1 MCDAVLS
8 PRILISGAD
17 GKMSNYVRAVR
28 AAGGTPVS
36 GYCPP
41 PDLSC
46 AGLLL
51 CGGGDLDPVLYGQ
64 PDQGSQPP
72 DPARDQAELELFR
85 AFYQAGRPIL
95 GVCRGMQIINV
106 ALGGTLL
113 QDLGDVRRPSHTH
126 PQADQ
131 VHPVRAQPGSL
142 LHTLY
147 GPRFSVNSSHHQ
159 AVDCPAP
166 GLVLTLRAVDGV
178 PDRAPLPP
186 HSGGPVPPG
195 ADERPPSPPRHGGR
209 RSHLP
214 LVPGP
219 LRPDRPR
226 LFFHSGGLPVM
237 NHAPLR
243 ILTGA
248 AVLVLSV
255 SLLTGAA
262 VPVRSLP
269 AASGEET
276 VLARP
281 SLQDPDTLAR
291 AVACQSLSYY
301 RPELLDR
308 YLAYGA
314 LWPELSPEDVVT
326 RVNIGLDGTFYGDV
340 SQAEEPESLSVLVNK
355 YHPLP
360 DGYVPRLHSLPARY
374 APSGGSLA
382 PAAAAAFMRM
392 ADAARED
399 GITLY
404 SVSAYRSYS
413 YQDSLYR
420 RYTAQD
426 GVEADTYSAR
436 PGFSEHQTGLA
447 LDINTASR
455 SAHFE
460 TTATYRWLIENCW
473 RYGFI
478 LRYPEGREDI
488 TGFCFEPWHYR
499 FVGRTL
505 ALQVRE
511 SGLTYDE
518 FLARRAVDRP
528 HTALCAGDMP
538 LEAVP
543 ILLDGICWLPAQAV
557 AAAFGRTAAI
567 SGDQLVLPAEEGSVV
582 LTAGSLTGE
591 RDDRP
596 FALSS
601 LPFQWEGEF
610 YLSLEDL
617 CALLELTAR
626 REEGLISLIP
636 RSAPSALLP
645 EELPPIQPLPC

>member
-1 MCDAVLS
+1 MGPVHCPAGQELIVGQAALPDLESQRTPHKAVVPGFKAEAGNVLPAFRIAEDEAVAPAVLYE
-8 PRILISGAD
+8 P
-17 GKMSNYVRAVR
+17 AVGR
-28 AAGGTPVS
+28 GGLEMGTAAGGIDVQ
-36 GYCPP
+36 
-41 PDLSC
+41 
-46 AGLLL
+46 
-51 CGGGDLDPVLYGQ
+51 GQ
-64 PDQGSQPP
+64 
-72 DPARDQAELELFR
+72 A
-85 AFYQAGRPIL
+85 
-95 GVCRGMQIINV
+95 
-106 ALGGTLL
+106 
-113 QDLGDVRRPSHTH
+113 
-126 PQADQ
+126 
-131 VHPVRAQPGSL
+131 
-142 LHTLY
+142 
-147 GPRFSVNSSHHQ
+147 
-159 AVDCPAP
+159 
-166 GLVLTLRAVDGV
+166 GLVL
-178 PDRAPLPP
+178 
-186 HSGGPVPPG
+186 
-195 ADERPPSPPRHGGR
+195 
-209 RSHLP
+209 
-214 LVPGP
+214 
-219 LRPDRPR
+219 
-226 LFFHSGGLPVM
+226 
-237 NHAPLR
+237 
-243 ILTGA
+243 
-248 AVLVLSV
+248 
-255 SLLTGAA
+255 
-262 VPVRSLP
+262 
-269 AASGEET
+269 
-276 VLARP
+276 
-281 SLQDPDTLAR
+281 
-291 AVACQSLSYY
+291 
-301 RPELLDR
+301 
-308 YLAYGA
+308 
-314 LWPELSPEDVVT
+314 
-326 RVNIGLDGTFYGDV
+326 
-340 SQAEEPESLSVLVNK
+340 
-355 YHPLP
+355 
-360 DGYVPRLHSLPARY
+360 
-374 APSGGSLA
+374 
-382 PAAAAAFMRM
+382 
-392 ADAARED
+392 RE
-399 GITLY
+399 
-404 SVSAYRSYS
+404 
-413 YQDSLYR
+413 
-420 RYTAQD
+420 
-426 GVEADTYSAR
+426 AR

-626 REEGLISLIP
+626 REEGLISLVP

>member
-1 MCDAVLS
+1 
-8 PRILISGAD
+8 
-17 GKMSNYVRAVR
+17 
-28 AAGGTPVS
+28 
-36 GYCPP
+36 
-41 PDLSC
+41 
-46 AGLLL
+46 
-51 CGGGDLDPVLYGQ
+51 
-64 PDQGSQPP
+64 
-72 DPARDQAELELFR
+72 
-85 AFYQAGRPIL
+85 
-95 GVCRGMQIINV
+95 
-106 ALGGTLL
+106 
-113 QDLGDVRRPSHTH
+113 
-126 PQADQ
+126 
-131 VHPVRAQPGSL
+131 
-142 LHTLY
+142 
-147 GPRFSVNSSHHQ
+147 
-159 AVDCPAP
+159 
-166 GLVLTLRAVDGV
+166 
-178 PDRAPLPP
+178 
-186 HSGGPVPPG
+186 
-195 ADERPPSPPRHGGR
+195 
-209 RSHLP
+209 
-214 LVPGP
+214 
-219 LRPDRPR
+219 
-226 LFFHSGGLPVM
+226 M

-248 AVLVLSV
+248 AALVLSV
-255 SLLTGAA
+255 SLLTSAA

-291 AVACQSLSYY
+291 AVACQALSYY

-455 SAHFE
+455 SAHFAVSY
-460 TTATYRWLIENCW
+460 THL
-473 RYGFI
+473 
-478 LRYPEGREDI
+478 
-488 TGFCFEPWHYR
+488 
-499 FVGRTL
+499 TL
-505 ALQVRE
+505 P
-511 SGLTYDE
+511 TN
-518 FLARRAVDRP
+518 
-528 HTALCAGDMP
+528 
-538 LEAVP
+538 
-543 ILLDGICWLPAQAV
+543 
-557 AAAFGRTAAI
+557 
-567 SGDQLVLPAEEGSVV
+567 
-582 LTAGSLTGE
+582 
-591 RDDRP
+591 
-596 FALSS
+596 
-601 LPFQWEGEF
+601 
-610 YLSLEDL
+610 
-617 CALLELTAR
+617 
-626 REEGLISLIP
+626 
-636 RSAPSALLP
+636 
-645 EELPPIQPLPC
+645 

>member
-1 MCDAVLS
+1 
-8 PRILISGAD
+8 
-17 GKMSNYVRAVR
+17 
-28 AAGGTPVS
+28 
-36 GYCPP
+36 
-41 PDLSC
+41 
-46 AGLLL
+46 
-51 CGGGDLDPVLYGQ
+51 
-64 PDQGSQPP
+64 
-72 DPARDQAELELFR
+72 
-85 AFYQAGRPIL
+85 
-95 GVCRGMQIINV
+95 
-106 ALGGTLL
+106 
-113 QDLGDVRRPSHTH
+113 
-126 PQADQ
+126 
-131 VHPVRAQPGSL
+131 
-142 LHTLY
+142 
-147 GPRFSVNSSHHQ
+147 
-159 AVDCPAP
+159 
-166 GLVLTLRAVDGV
+166 
-178 PDRAPLPP
+178 
-186 HSGGPVPPG
+186 
-195 ADERPPSPPRHGGR
+195 
-209 RSHLP
+209 
-214 LVPGP
+214 
-219 LRPDRPR
+219 
-226 LFFHSGGLPVM
+226 M

-243 ILTGA
+243 ILTVA
-248 AVLVLSV
+248 AALVLSV

-276 VLARP
+276 ALSGP

-291 AVACQSLSYY
+291 AVACQALSYY

-488 TGFCFEPWHYR
+488 TGFCFEP
-499 FVGRTL
+499 L
-505 ALQVRE
+505 AL
-511 SGLTYDE
+511 
-518 FLARRAVDRP
+518 P
-528 HTALCAGDMP
+528 LCGAY
-538 LEAVP
+538 
-543 ILLDGICWLPAQAV
+543 
-557 AAAFGRTAAI
+557 
-567 SGDQLVLPAEEGSVV
+567 
-582 LTAGSLTGE
+582 AGSPGPGE
-591 RDDRP
+591 RP
-596 FALSS
+596 
-601 LPFQWEGEF
+601 
-610 YLSLEDL
+610 DL
-617 CALLELTAR
+617 R
-626 REEGLISLIP
+626 
-636 RSAPSALLP
+636 
-645 EELPPIQPLPC
+645 

>member
-1 MCDAVLS
+1 
-8 PRILISGAD
+8 
-17 GKMSNYVRAVR
+17 
-28 AAGGTPVS
+28 
-36 GYCPP
+36 
-41 PDLSC
+41 
-46 AGLLL
+46 
-51 CGGGDLDPVLYGQ
+51 
-64 PDQGSQPP
+64 
-72 DPARDQAELELFR
+72 
-85 AFYQAGRPIL
+85 
-95 GVCRGMQIINV
+95 
-106 ALGGTLL
+106 
-113 QDLGDVRRPSHTH
+113 
-126 PQADQ
+126 
-131 VHPVRAQPGSL
+131 
-142 LHTLY
+142 
-147 GPRFSVNSSHHQ
+147 
-159 AVDCPAP
+159 
-166 GLVLTLRAVDGV
+166 
-178 PDRAPLPP
+178 
-186 HSGGPVPPG
+186 
-195 ADERPPSPPRHGGR
+195 
-209 RSHLP
+209 
-214 LVPGP
+214 
-219 LRPDRPR
+219 
-226 LFFHSGGLPVM
+226 M

-248 AVLVLSV
+248 AALVLSV

-360 DGYVPRLHSLPARY
+360 DGYVPQLHSLPARY

-645 EELPPIQPLPC
+645 EELPPIHSPADPARRLSRRRVLLYSMMWLQILQKRRQIHVSTHAAAPPAALSGGLRRHPVPGDLRRPGRGRRRRLPLCGPPQLCVSGGNAVLPLCQGRAQAGRPASVQQGVLLRHRSGSGGPPGVHHLLSQRHRLRPDPYFGGRGGETSCHLAPGGEILPRRQPGASPGGHSPGGRRTVPCVALHRAHDRQAGHRAGSGRPPAG

>member
-1 MCDAVLS
+1 M
-8 PRILISGAD
+8 
-17 GKMSNYVRAVR
+17 
-28 AAGGTPVS
+28 
-36 GYCPP
+36 
-41 PDLSC
+41 
-46 AGLLL
+46 
-51 CGGGDLDPVLYGQ
+51 
-64 PDQGSQPP
+64 
-72 DPARDQAELELFR
+72 
-85 AFYQAGRPIL
+85 
-95 GVCRGMQIINV
+95 
-106 ALGGTLL
+106 
-113 QDLGDVRRPSHTH
+113 
-126 PQADQ
+126 
-131 VHPVRAQPGSL
+131 
-142 LHTLY
+142 
-147 GPRFSVNSSHHQ
+147 
-159 AVDCPAP
+159 
-166 GLVLTLRAVDGV
+166 
-178 PDRAPLPP
+178 
-186 HSGGPVPPG
+186 
-195 ADERPPSPPRHGGR
+195 
-209 RSHLP
+209 
-214 LVPGP
+214 
-219 LRPDRPR
+219 
-226 LFFHSGGLPVM
+226 
-237 NHAPLR
+237 
-243 ILTGA
+243 
-248 AVLVLSV
+248 
-255 SLLTGAA
+255 
-262 VPVRSLP
+262 
-269 AASGEET
+269 
-276 VLARP
+276 
-281 SLQDPDTLAR
+281 
-291 AVACQSLSYY
+291 
-301 RPELLDR
+301 
-308 YLAYGA
+308 
-314 LWPELSPEDVVT
+314 
-326 RVNIGLDGTFYGDV
+326 
-340 SQAEEPESLSVLVNK
+340 
-355 YHPLP
+355 
-360 DGYVPRLHSLPARY
+360 
-374 APSGGSLA
+374 
-382 PAAAAAFMRM
+382 
-392 ADAARED
+392 
-399 GITLY
+399 
-404 SVSAYRSYS
+404 
-413 YQDSLYR
+413 
-420 RYTAQD
+420 
-426 GVEADTYSAR
+426 EADTYSAR

-626 REEGLISLIP
+626 REEGLISLVP

>member
-1 MCDAVLS
+1 MSTYSKRILAGALSLALCLS
-8 PRILISGAD
+8 PAALAA
-17 GKMSNYVRAVR
+17 KTEEPPLVAAVE
-28 AAGGTPVS
+28 G
-36 GYCPP
+36 
-41 PDLSC
+41 LSP
-46 AGLLL
+46 LL
-51 CGGGDLDPVLYGQ
+51 YE
-64 PDQGSQPP
+64 P
-72 DPARDQAELELFR
+72 DPAAGYRAALAELAGLGYSQQQAEQLWARLGER
-85 AFYQAGRPIL
+85 A
-95 GVCRGMQIINV
+95 M
-106 ALGGTLL
+106 
-113 QDLGDVRRPSHTH
+113 
-126 PQADQ
+126 
-131 VHPVRAQPGSL
+131 
-142 LHTLY
+142 
-147 GPRFSVNSSHHQ
+147 
-159 AVDCPAP
+159 
-166 GLVLTLRAVDGV
+166 GLA
-178 PDRAPLPP
+178 
-186 HSGGPVPPG
+186 
-195 ADERPPSPPRHGGR
+195 
-209 RSHLP
+209 
-214 LVPGP
+214 
-219 LRPDRPR
+219 PR
-226 LFFHSGGLPVM
+226 LLDC
-237 NHAPLR
+237 
-243 ILTGA
+243 
-248 AVLVLSV
+248 
-255 SLLTGAA
+255 
-262 VPVRSLP
+262 
-269 AASGEET
+269 
-276 VLARP
+276 LALENSR
-281 SLQDPDTLAR
+281 
-291 AVACQSLSYY
+291 
-301 RPELLDR
+301 LDREAR
-308 YLAYGA
+308 YLAYA
-314 LWPELSPEDVVT
+314 QAHPEAETAEIVT
-326 RVNIGLDGTFYGDV
+326 QVNLDLDLTPYDD
-340 SQAEEPESLSVLVNK
+340 ARPIDDPADPLVLVNK
-355 YHPLP
+355 YHGLP
-360 DGYVPRLHSLPARY
+360 EVYVPELEKLGGRY
-374 APSGGSLA
+374 GVGSMV
-382 PAAAAAFMRM
+382 PEAAAAFRAM
-392 ADAARED
+392 ADAAKQD
-399 GITLY
+399 GISLR
-404 SVSAYRSYS
+404 SVSAYRSYQTQQGL
-413 YQDSLYR
+413 YQHYVSI
-420 RYTAQD
+420 D
-426 GVEADTYSAR
+426 GKANAERYSAR
-436 PGFSEHQTGLA
+436 PGYSEHQTGLA

-626 REEGLISLIP
+626 REEGLISLVP

>member
-1 MCDAVLS
+1 MRVDAVIPALHGKNGEDGTVQGLLQLS
-8 PRILISGAD
+8 GIP
-17 GKMSNYVRAVR
+17 YVGCAALASAVCMDKAVSHTLLS
-28 AAGGTPVS
+28 AAGIGQAKYLWFYASDYAEQAAQVRERIASELGGYPVFVK
-36 GYCPP
+36 PAN
-41 PDLSC
+41 
-46 AGLLL
+46 AGSSV
-51 CGGGDLDPVLYGQ
+51 GVSRVDRGDDLDAAVAKAAHEDWRVVIEECITGREVECAVLGNETPEAALVGEIGASAAFYDYDDKYINGT
-64 PDQGSQPP
+64 SQLFI
-72 DPARDQAELELFR
+72 PARLSEEVMEEIRRTACR
-85 AFYQAGRPIL
+85 AYRLL
-95 GVCRGMQIINV
+95 GCEG
-106 ALGGTLL
+106 
-113 QDLGDVRRPSHTH
+113 
-126 PQADQ
+126 
-131 VHPVRAQPGSL
+131 
-142 LHTLY
+142 
-147 GPRFSVNSSHHQ
+147 
-159 AVDCPAP
+159 
-166 GLVLTLRAVDGV
+166 
-178 PDRAPLPP
+178 
-186 HSGGPVPPG
+186 
-195 ADERPPSPPRHGGR
+195 
-209 RSHLP
+209 
-214 LVPGP
+214 
-219 LRPDRPR
+219 
-226 LFFHSGGLPVM
+226 
-237 NHAPLR
+237 
-243 ILTGA
+243 
-248 AVLVLSV
+248 
-255 SLLTGAA
+255 
-262 VPVRSLP
+262 
-269 AASGEET
+269 
-276 VLARP
+276 LARVDFFVRNETEVI
-281 SLQDPDTLAR
+281 LNELNTLPGFTSISMYPKLWE
-291 AVACQSLSYY
+291 ACGVSC
-301 RPELLDR
+301 PELLDR

>member
-1 MCDAVLS
+1 
-8 PRILISGAD
+8 
-17 GKMSNYVRAVR
+17 
-28 AAGGTPVS
+28 
-36 GYCPP
+36 
-41 PDLSC
+41 
-46 AGLLL
+46 
-51 CGGGDLDPVLYGQ
+51 
-64 PDQGSQPP
+64 
-72 DPARDQAELELFR
+72 
-85 AFYQAGRPIL
+85 
-95 GVCRGMQIINV
+95 
-106 ALGGTLL
+106 
-113 QDLGDVRRPSHTH
+113 
-126 PQADQ
+126 
-131 VHPVRAQPGSL
+131 
-142 LHTLY
+142 
-147 GPRFSVNSSHHQ
+147 
-159 AVDCPAP
+159 
-166 GLVLTLRAVDGV
+166 
-178 PDRAPLPP
+178 
-186 HSGGPVPPG
+186 
-195 ADERPPSPPRHGGR
+195 
-209 RSHLP
+209 
-214 LVPGP
+214 
-219 LRPDRPR
+219 
-226 LFFHSGGLPVM
+226 M

-243 ILTGA
+243 ILTVA
-248 AVLVLSV
+248 AALVLSV

-276 VLARP
+276 ALSGP

-291 AVACQSLSYY
+291 AVACQALSYY

-567 SGDQLVLPAEEGSVV
+567 SGDQLVLPAAEGSVV

-626 REEGLISLIP
+626 REEGLISLVP

>member
-1 MCDAVLS
+1 MS
-8 PRILISGAD
+8 P
-17 GKMSNYVRAVR
+17 
-28 AAGGTPVS
+28 AA
-36 GYCPP
+36 
-41 PDLSC
+41 
-46 AGLLL
+46 
-51 CGGGDLDPVLYGQ
+51 Q
-64 PDQGSQPP
+64 
-72 DPARDQAELELFR
+72 PAR
-85 AFYQAGRPIL
+85 
-95 GVCRGMQIINV
+95 
-106 ALGGTLL
+106 
-113 QDLGDVRRPSHTH
+113 
-126 PQADQ
+126 
-131 VHPVRAQPGSL
+131 PVRPLRGA
-142 LHTLY
+142 
-147 GPRFSVNSSHHQ
+147 
-159 AVDCPAP
+159 PAC
-166 GLVLTLRAVDGV
+166 RS
-178 PDRAPLPP
+178 PLP
-186 HSGGPVPPG
+186 
-195 ADERPPSPPRHGGR
+195 
-209 RSHLP
+209 
-214 LVPGP
+214 
-219 LRPDRPR
+219 
-226 LFFHSGGLPVM
+226 
-237 NHAPLR
+237 HA
-243 ILTGA
+243 
-248 AVLVLSV
+248 
-255 SLLTGAA
+255 
-262 VPVRSLP
+262 
-269 AASGEET
+269 E
-276 VLARP
+276 
-281 SLQDPDTLAR
+281 
-291 AVACQSLSYY
+291 
-301 RPELLDR
+301 
-308 YLAYGA
+308 
-314 LWPELSPEDVVT
+314 
-326 RVNIGLDGTFYGDV
+326 
-340 SQAEEPESLSVLVNK
+340 
-355 YHPLP
+355 
-360 DGYVPRLHSLPARY
+360 
-374 APSGGSLA
+374 
-382 PAAAAAFMRM
+382 M

-567 SGDQLVLPAEEGSVV
+567 SGGPAGPPPPRRAPWSLPPALSP
-582 LTAGSLTGE
+582 GE

-601 LPFQWEGEF
+601 LPFQWEGG
-610 YLSLEDL
+610 SSTSPWRT
-617 CALLELTAR
+617 CAL
-626 REEGLISLIP
+626 
-636 RSAPSALLP
+636 
-645 EELPPIQPLPC
+645 CWN

>member
-1 MCDAVLS
+1 MS
-8 PRILISGAD
+8 PGCTA
-17 GKMSNYVRAVR
+17 
-28 AAGGTPVS
+28 
-36 GYCPP
+36 CPP
-41 PDLSC
+41 
-46 AGLLL
+46 
-51 CGGGDLDPVLYGQ
+51 
-64 PDQGSQPP
+64 
-72 DPARDQAELELFR
+72 
-85 AFYQAGRPIL
+85 
-95 GVCRGMQIINV
+95 
-106 ALGGTLL
+106 GT
-113 QDLGDVRRPSHTH
+113 
-126 PQADQ
+126 
-131 VHPVRAQPGSL
+131 
-142 LHTLY
+142 
-147 GPRFSVNSSHHQ
+147 
-159 AVDCPAP
+159 
-166 GLVLTLRAVDGV
+166 
-178 PDRAPLPP
+178 
-186 HSGGPVPPG
+186 
-195 ADERPPSPPRHGGR
+195 
-209 RSHLP
+209 
-214 LVPGP
+214 
-219 LRPDRPR
+219 
-226 LFFHSGGLPVM
+226 
-237 NHAPLR
+237 
-243 ILTGA
+243 
-248 AVLVLSV
+248 
-255 SLLTGAA
+255 
-262 VPVRSLP
+262 
-269 AASGEET
+269 
-276 VLARP
+276 
-281 SLQDPDTLAR
+281 
-291 AVACQSLSYY
+291 
-301 RPELLDR
+301 
-308 YLAYGA
+308 
-314 LWPELSPEDVVT
+314 
-326 RVNIGLDGTFYGDV
+326 
-340 SQAEEPESLSVLVNK
+340 
-355 YHPLP
+355 
-360 DGYVPRLHSLPARY
+360 

-478 LRYPEGREDI
+478 LRYPEDREDI

-528 HTALCAGDMP
+528 HTALCAGTCLWRP
-538 LEAVP
+538 SPSFWTASAGCP
-543 ILLDGICWLPAQAV
+543 PRRWPP
-557 AAAFGRTAAI
+557 AFGRTAAI

>member
-1 MCDAVLS
+1 M
-8 PRILISGAD
+8 
-17 GKMSNYVRAVR
+17 
-28 AAGGTPVS
+28 
-36 GYCPP
+36 
-41 PDLSC
+41 
-46 AGLLL
+46 
-51 CGGGDLDPVLYGQ
+51 
-64 PDQGSQPP
+64 
-72 DPARDQAELELFR
+72 
-85 AFYQAGRPIL
+85 
-95 GVCRGMQIINV
+95 
-106 ALGGTLL
+106 
-113 QDLGDVRRPSHTH
+113 
-126 PQADQ
+126 
-131 VHPVRAQPGSL
+131 
-142 LHTLY
+142 
-147 GPRFSVNSSHHQ
+147 
-159 AVDCPAP
+159 
-166 GLVLTLRAVDGV
+166 
-178 PDRAPLPP
+178 
-186 HSGGPVPPG
+186 
-195 ADERPPSPPRHGGR
+195 
-209 RSHLP
+209 
-214 LVPGP
+214 
-219 LRPDRPR
+219 
-226 LFFHSGGLPVM
+226 
-237 NHAPLR
+237 
-243 ILTGA
+243 
-248 AVLVLSV
+248 
-255 SLLTGAA
+255 
-262 VPVRSLP
+262 
-269 AASGEET
+269 
-276 VLARP
+276 
-281 SLQDPDTLAR
+281 
-291 AVACQSLSYY
+291 ACQALSYY

>member
-1 MCDAVLS
+1 
-8 PRILISGAD
+8 
-17 GKMSNYVRAVR
+17 
-28 AAGGTPVS
+28 
-36 GYCPP
+36 
-41 PDLSC
+41 
-46 AGLLL
+46 
-51 CGGGDLDPVLYGQ
+51 
-64 PDQGSQPP
+64 
-72 DPARDQAELELFR
+72 
-85 AFYQAGRPIL
+85 
-95 GVCRGMQIINV
+95 
-106 ALGGTLL
+106 
-113 QDLGDVRRPSHTH
+113 
-126 PQADQ
+126 
-131 VHPVRAQPGSL
+131 
-142 LHTLY
+142 
-147 GPRFSVNSSHHQ
+147 
-159 AVDCPAP
+159 
-166 GLVLTLRAVDGV
+166 
-178 PDRAPLPP
+178 
-186 HSGGPVPPG
+186 
-195 ADERPPSPPRHGGR
+195 
-209 RSHLP
+209 
-214 LVPGP
+214 
-219 LRPDRPR
+219 
-226 LFFHSGGLPVM
+226 M

-248 AVLVLSV
+248 AALVLSV

-262 VPVRSLP
+262 VPVPSLP

-528 HTALCAGDMP
+528 HTALCAGEIYM
-538 LEAVP
+538 V
-543 ILLDGICWLPAQAV
+543 
-557 AAAFGRTAAI
+557 
-567 SGDQLVLPAEEGSVV
+567 
-582 LTAGSLTGE
+582 
-591 RDDRP
+591 
-596 FALSS
+596 
-601 LPFQWEGEF
+601 
-610 YLSLEDL
+610 
-617 CALLELTAR
+617 
-626 REEGLISLIP
+626 
-636 RSAPSALLP
+636 
-645 EELPPIQPLPC
+645 

>member
-1 MCDAVLS
+1 MRDPFDGLAFRPADILLPQNCEYTKWSVVACDQYTSQPEYWQEVEELVGSAPSTL
-8 PRILISGAD
+8 RLILPESCLDGPSVETDIMEVNNTMTRYLREERFCTLPASLIYVERRLDNLRLRRGLVGMVDLEQYDYEPGAEAQ
-17 GKMSNYVRAVR
+17 VRATEGTVMARIPPRVAVR
-28 AAGGTPVS
+28 KNAPLELPHVMLLADDPEKTVLEPLSARKDQMEKVYDFDLMERGGHIAGWRLDGESMALVAAALRKLADPAAFRARYGVE
-36 GYCPP
+36 
-41 PDLSC
+41 DK
-46 AGLLL
+46 
-51 CGGGDLDPVLYGQ
+51 PVL
-64 PDQGSQPP
+64 
-72 DPARDQAELELFR
+72 LF
-85 AFYQAGRPIL
+85 A
-95 GVCRGMQIINV
+95 V
-106 ALGGTLL
+106 
-113 QDLGDVRRPSHTH
+113 GDGNH
-126 PQADQ
+126 
-131 VHPVRAQPGSL
+131 SL
-142 LHTLY
+142 ATAKECYERQKKLT
-147 GPRFSVNSSHHQ
+147 PREQ
-159 AVDCPAP
+159 WD
-166 GLVLTLRAVDGV
+166 
-178 PDRAPLPP
+178 
-186 HSGGPVPPG
+186 
-195 ADERPPSPPRHGGR
+195 
-209 RSHLP
+209 
-214 LVPGP
+214 
-219 LRPDRPR
+219 
-226 LFFHSGGLPVM
+226 
-237 NHAPLR
+237 
-243 ILTGA
+243 
-248 AVLVLSV
+248 
-255 SLLTGAA
+255 
-262 VPVRSLP
+262 
-269 AASGEET
+269 
-276 VLARP
+276 
-281 SLQDPDTLAR
+281 
-291 AVACQSLSYY
+291 
-301 RPELLDR
+301 
-308 YLAYGA
+308 
-314 LWPELSPEDVVT
+314 
-326 RVNIGLDGTFYGDV
+326 
-340 SQAEEPESLSVLVNK
+340 
-355 YHPLP
+355 
-360 DGYVPRLHSLPARY
+360 SLPARY

-626 REEGLISLIP
+626 REEGLISLVP

>member
-1 MCDAVLS
+1 
-8 PRILISGAD
+8 
-17 GKMSNYVRAVR
+17 
-28 AAGGTPVS
+28 
-36 GYCPP
+36 
-41 PDLSC
+41 
-46 AGLLL
+46 
-51 CGGGDLDPVLYGQ
+51 
-64 PDQGSQPP
+64 
-72 DPARDQAELELFR
+72 
-85 AFYQAGRPIL
+85 
-95 GVCRGMQIINV
+95 
-106 ALGGTLL
+106 
-113 QDLGDVRRPSHTH
+113 
-126 PQADQ
+126 
-131 VHPVRAQPGSL
+131 
-142 LHTLY
+142 
-147 GPRFSVNSSHHQ
+147 
-159 AVDCPAP
+159 
-166 GLVLTLRAVDGV
+166 
-178 PDRAPLPP
+178 
-186 HSGGPVPPG
+186 
-195 ADERPPSPPRHGGR
+195 
-209 RSHLP
+209 
-214 LVPGP
+214 
-219 LRPDRPR
+219 
-226 LFFHSGGLPVM
+226 
-237 NHAPLR
+237 
-243 ILTGA
+243 
-248 AVLVLSV
+248 
-255 SLLTGAA
+255 
-262 VPVRSLP
+262 
-269 AASGEET
+269 
-276 VLARP
+276 
-281 SLQDPDTLAR
+281 
-291 AVACQSLSYY
+291 
-301 RPELLDR
+301 
-308 YLAYGA
+308 
-314 LWPELSPEDVVT
+314 
-326 RVNIGLDGTFYGDV
+326 
-340 SQAEEPESLSVLVNK
+340 
-355 YHPLP
+355 
-360 DGYVPRLHSLPARY
+360 
-374 APSGGSLA
+374 
-382 PAAAAAFMRM
+382 MRM

-460 TTATYRWLIENCW
+460 TTATYRWLIENC
-473 RYGFI
+473 
-478 LRYPEGREDI
+478 
-488 TGFCFEPWHYR
+488 YR